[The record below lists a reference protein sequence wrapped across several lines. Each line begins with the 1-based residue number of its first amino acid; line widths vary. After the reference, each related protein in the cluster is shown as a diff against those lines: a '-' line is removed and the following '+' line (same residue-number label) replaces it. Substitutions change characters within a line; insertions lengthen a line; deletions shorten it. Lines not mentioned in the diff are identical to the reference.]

1 VKALVL
7 YRSFNG
13 NTKQVAEAIG
23 RRLGTLGY
31 EAAIQDVRARLPD
44 LGTVDIVLNGA
55 PTRMARVNRRSV
67 DVLGKLKRK
76 GLGHKP
82 VAIFDTCALFPAD
95 PEERKKAQSWIV
107 PGAAGIMQT
116 AAEGMGLNVFK
127 ETLRCPVKALRGP
140 LVDEAI
146 EKAGGF
152 VEAFVASA
160 WK

>member
-13 NTKQVAEAIG
+13 NTRQLAAAIG

-44 LGTVDIVLNGA
+44 LGQVDIVLNGA

-67 DVLGKLKRK
+67 SILRKLKAK
-76 GLGHKP
+76 GLANKP
-82 VAIFDTCALFPAD
+82 VAIFDTCALFPND
-95 PEERKKAQSWIV
+95 PAEREKAKSWIE

-116 AAEGMGLNVFK
+116 AARELGLNVYK
-127 ETLRCPVKALRGP
+127 DTLRCPVRAIRGP
-140 LVDEAI
+140 LVDDAEQ
-146 EKAGGF
+146 KAGAF